1 LLTNRNHV
9 RAANRVRATTG
20 ARTAIHAGD
29 AAYARGQGAELDDE
43 LQVGDKIGPLTVIGV
58 PGKSPGEVAFHW
70 PERRLL
76 IVGDAVVGNPPGR
89 LSLLRE
95 KVLDDPLKLRES
107 VRQLVSLDF
116 DTLLVGDG
124 ECVLNDARQRLRELV
139 DTFPG

>member
-1 LLTNRNHV
+1 
-9 RAANRVRATTG
+9 
-20 ARTAIHAGD
+20 
-29 AAYARGQGAELDDE
+29 

-70 PERRLL
+70 PERRVL

-95 KVLDDPLKLRES
+95 KVLDDPAKLRES

-116 DTLLVGDG
+116 DRLLVGDG
-124 ECVLNDARQRLRELV
+124 ECVLNDARERLRELV
-139 DTFPG
+139 ETFPGLMQID